1 MAEVKRIFQSIN
13 MVKECVDRHVAALVG
28 RFPVWYLKDKKG
40 TRVEAS
46 EAEVLLQRWLAA
58 VQQRAASGATE
69 QGDPFFEAVT
79 ALAINGEGALRLW
92 QPARFENA
100 PDPIDRI
107 HLHAVKP
114 GSLEVERGDDG
125 FIDELRYRYGNG
137 KTEVERLE
145 INGDLTIESSE
156 LEEPLT
162 LATGGRWT
170 ISQMR
175 SPSLLTPQIKQNQD
189 AINHS
194 LTMMLRNQE
203 QAGFLDRIFLN
214 AQPPGEWVDDATVP
228 GGQRFVPNGKGL
240 EKGAGIDNFL
250 FGVPTGDPAN
260 PTYTTPSVV
269 TNQPI
274 APDGFLKSI
283 AAYREFI
290 YHSFGQG
297 HLLASAD
304 GNINGVSRIQL
315 RQDFEMKLTRQKT
328 TIEAAIAN
336 ILNVVLRILGYE
348 ELEAVVQLR
357 ITTGKLSPE
366 ERQMIITEFDK
377 GLLSKATAIA
387 LLGSVE
393 DVDSELALIREEA
406 TEEMRSRSSDDDDDP
421 PVPNNEPTPP
431 NNEPTDEEPDE
442 A

>member
-1 MAEVKRIFQSIN
+1 
-13 MVKECVDRHVAALVG
+13 
-28 RFPVWYLKDKKG
+28 
-40 TRVEAS
+40 
-46 EAEVLLQRWLAA
+46 
-58 VQQRAASGATE
+58 
-69 QGDPFFEAVT
+69 
-79 ALAINGEGALRLW
+79 
-92 QPARFENA
+92 
-100 PDPIDRI
+100 
-107 HLHAVKP
+107 
-114 GSLEVERGDDG
+114 
-125 FIDELRYRYGNG
+125 
-137 KTEVERLE
+137 
-145 INGDLTIESSE
+145 
-156 LEEPLT
+156 
-162 LATGGRWT
+162 
-170 ISQMR
+170 
-175 SPSLLTPQIKQNQD
+175 
-189 AINHS
+189 
-194 LTMMLRNQE
+194 
-203 QAGFLDRIFLN
+203 
-214 AQPPGEWVDDATVP
+214 
-228 GGQRFVPNGKGL
+228 
-240 EKGAGIDNFL
+240 
-250 FGVPTGDPAN
+250 
-260 PTYTTPSVV
+260 VV